1 MSQPETKGNEQV
13 REALR
18 KGSEVWIRATV
29 NDPLPRSGPAF
40 PGDDFSQIGVYTA
53 SAKVWVKPSELLAAA
68 HGEARVALR
77 EAAKNADWQQVV
89 LNGGPPCFHIDPEGI
104 EPRFCLRAKRWA
116 GHDDMHNFV
125 SLAQLLA
132 ALADEAPRYK
142 TGDLANAL
150 EWAKKVTGRIQ
161 SEHCDGESL
170 VQEYRRIERTIVE
183 MFPPQLQAAADE
195 EGARAGVAAKAQ
207 VSLKCSCQPIHSVN
221 CPFSDARSSSY
232 RHFYEPVAGAAA
244 KGEGPGMREALEQIL
259 SISVWPSKFEDDQA
273 QLRFGQLQRIKVIA
287 NRALASEE
295 PPAAPSET
303 PAKGAENVQEEP

>member
-1 MSQPETKGNEQV
+1 MRQPENKGNEQV
-13 REALR
+13 GEALR

-104 EPRFCLRAKRWA
+104 EPRFCLRAKFWA

-132 ALADEAPRYK
+132 ALADQASQPAVVPIPEPSLH
-142 TGDLANAL
+142 DL
-150 EWAKKVTGRIQ
+150 
-161 SEHCDGESL
+161 
-170 VQEYRRIERTIVE
+170 QEK
-183 MFPPQLQAAADE
+183 
-195 EGARAGVAAKAQ
+195 ARA
-207 VSLKCSCQPIHSVN
+207 VS
-221 CPFSDARSSSY
+221 
-232 RHFYEPVAGAAA
+232 
-244 KGEGPGMREALEQIL
+244 
-259 SISVWPSKFEDDQA
+259 
-273 QLRFGQLQRIKVIA
+273 A
-287 NRALASEE
+287 NES
-295 PPAAPSET
+295 T
-303 PAKGAENVQEEP
+303 